1 MFIALSLSAAYFFF
15 VKNYAVGVPGNMTN
29 GEVFTSCS
37 LSNFQLDGLYDVWIG
52 RLSGL
57 LLSGQLFDFL
67 VNHSTGNIDQYRSIF
82 GLYHGLWLF
91 LLFLVVIL
99 ALRHSLFINLGIFA
113 GLMYNFLP
121 ASGLYF
127 YPWDIPATL
136 FFTLAVLL
144 FERRQILLMA
154 AATCVGC
161 FFKETVLVCALL
173 VLFAGQWKWWKR
185 ILAFAGMV
193 AVYVLGKKLLLNH
206 LHIKAA
212 VLSMN
217 DATNWAGLMS
227 PRILIENLK
236 VLFSPLAIYVIFAN
250 AGSMAAVLVLGWRR
264 RFLPY
269 MVLILAFLAGQVMY
283 GAFLEFRIFMQIL
296 PLSLIL
302 LSERWRDYAGSGA
315 VAELSPESASRET
328 KEGKGCSPT
337 KKSPEAFAPGW
348 AVREM
353 FPVFLSTA
361 IVLMVLSTTVVAWRY
376 LVVLKNLDSIE
387 LVNNRLI
394 SRRNTS
400 RLETACAWFQN
411 GYVDAMLKPD
421 SGLNSEGSVGNLAT
435 ELDWF
440 AAGYANAEFKF
451 ASFLETKERNSEAM
465 GHYRTVLSLE
475 MHLNTSN
482 GYIVRLL
489 ATANNNL
496 AWSLA
501 TASDPHL
508 RNGDEA
514 VRLGERACQL
524 TRYKEAVM
532 IGTLAAAYAE
542 AGRWNDAV
550 AAAQKARMLASACG
564 EKVIA
569 ERNEQLLK
577 LYKSGRAYHQ
587 EAKTV
592 P

>member
-1 MFIALSLSAAYFFF
+1 
-15 VKNYAVGVPGNMTN
+15 VGVLDNTTN

-37 LSNFQLDGLYDVWIG
+37 LSNFQLDGLYNVWIG

-67 VNHSTGNIDQYRSIF
+67 INHSTGNIDQYRSIF

-99 ALRHSLFINLGIFA
+99 ALRHSLLINLGIFA

-206 LHIKAA
+206 LHITAA

-217 DATNWAGLMS
+217 DATNLAGLLN
-227 PRILIENLK
+227 PRILIENFK
-236 VLFSPLAIYVIFAN
+236 VLFSPVTIYVIFAN
-250 AGSMAAVLVLGWRR
+250 AGTMAAVLVLGWRR

-269 MVLILAFLAGQVMY
+269 MVIILAFLAGQVMY

-315 VAELSPESASRET
+315 VAESSPESASRET
-328 KEGKGCSPT
+328 KEVKGGSPT
-337 KKSPEAFAPGW
+337 KKSPEASAPGW
-348 AVREM
+348 AARGM

-361 IVLMVLSTTVVAWRY
+361 VVLMVLSTADVAWRY
-376 LVVLKNLDSIE
+376 YVVLNRDNIE
-387 LVNNRLI
+387 RVNNRLI
-394 SRRNTS
+394 SKGNTS

-411 GYVDAMLKPD
+411 GYVDAMKRLAI
-421 SGLNSEGSVGNLAT
+421 GLNSKGSVSNLD
-435 ELDWF
+435 LKWF
-440 AAGYANAEFKF
+440 ARKYSCAEF
-451 ASFLETKERNSEAM
+451 ALANFLHIRGREMEAM
-465 GHYRTVLSLE
+465 DHCRTVLSLE
-475 MHLNTSN
+475 KYLDTSN
-482 GYIVRLL
+482 GVL
-489 ATANNNL
+489 AMMLAAANNNV

-514 VRLGERACQL
+514 VRLSERACQL
-524 TRYKEAVM
+524 TQYKKASM
-532 IGTLAAAYAE
+532 IETLSTAYAE
-542 AGRWNDAV
+542 AGRFNDAV
-550 AAAQKARMLASACG
+550 VAAQKAHDLASACG
-564 EKVIA
+564 GKVIA
-569 ERNEQLLK
+569 ERTEQLLK
-577 LYKSGRAYHQ
+577 LYKSGQAYHQ
-587 EAKTV
+587 EANTT